1 MSKDKPVIPRY
12 LLSDITRT
20 KYYGVVHMFDTHI
33 TIVTREK
40 SSTIVYL
47 DSDLERAKKAL
58 KEEHIHYIVIPLK
71 EDQLIT
77 LLDWQPPT

>member
-1 MSKDKPVIPRY
+1 
-12 LLSDITRT
+12 
-20 KYYGVVHMFDTHI
+20 MFDTHI

-40 SSTIVYL
+40 SSAIVYL
-47 DSDLERAKKAL
+47 DSDLERAKEAL

-77 LLDWQPPT
+77 LLDWQSPS